1 MIEERERYERAF
13 ELFEMPEPAFD
24 RLVLRRERKR
34 RNERLAAGIAAM
46 ALVFALALAFGVAWL
61 SSRKVPADR
70 PTPEPSTAL
79 PSAPEDWNRVAF
91 PGTGIS
97 SIATG
102 GPGLVA
108 VGVDG
113 GDDGTAAGGAIWTS
127 SDGRAWDRV
136 QQEFLNAFSDV
147 TTGGPGL
154 VAVGSQ
160 PDPGPGGPGDEAP
173 VWTSTNGTSWIES
186 PADPIFA
193 GAWLQSVVEG
203 GPGLVAVGYNQDG
216 LHAWYSADGIAWE
229 LASVPPLSDGALS
242 GGDAWSGMDVAA
254 SDGRLVALG
263 QVEIGIGPNQYRVR
277 TIVWTSDDG
286 ISWDEVQGTHI
297 GSNEGELE
305 ITAGADGFIAM
316 GTFGVWTSDDGVRWQ
331 PASSHDLRFDEP
343 QHNYEVRL
351 LSVAGG
357 SGGYVLSGRE
367 FQCDLPV
374 DEGRFVDGRSCRI
387 PQVAIWTS
395 PDGMTWSR
403 VTPDARFETW
413 GAGRLG
419 SSSIVAWASTYIVA
433 GSDESGGVTLWISEP
448 AAGATT

>member
-61 SSRKVPADR
+61 SSRNVPADR

-160 PDPGPGGPGDEAP
+160 PDPGPVVRATKLRCGPRPTGRAG
-173 VWTSTNGTSWIES
+173 SS
-186 PADPIFA
+186 PRRIRSSP
-193 GAWLQSVVEG
+193 E
-203 GPGLVAVGYNQDG
+203 PGC
-216 LHAWYSADGIAWE
+216 S
-229 LASVPPLSDGALS
+229 P
-242 GGDAWSGMDVAA
+242 
-254 SDGRLVALG
+254 
-263 QVEIGIGPNQYRVR
+263 
-277 TIVWTSDDG
+277 
-286 ISWDEVQGTHI
+286 
-297 GSNEGELE
+297 
-305 ITAGADGFIAM
+305 
-316 GTFGVWTSDDGVRWQ
+316 
-331 PASSHDLRFDEP
+331 SSR
-343 QHNYEVRL
+343 
-351 LSVAGG
+351 
-357 SGGYVLSGRE
+357 
-367 FQCDLPV
+367 
-374 DEGRFVDGRSCRI
+374 
-387 PQVAIWTS
+387 
-395 PDGMTWSR
+395 
-403 VTPDARFETW
+403 
-413 GAGRLG
+413 AGRD
-419 SSSIVAWASTYIVA
+419 W
-433 GSDESGGVTLWISEP
+433 
-448 AAGATT
+448 